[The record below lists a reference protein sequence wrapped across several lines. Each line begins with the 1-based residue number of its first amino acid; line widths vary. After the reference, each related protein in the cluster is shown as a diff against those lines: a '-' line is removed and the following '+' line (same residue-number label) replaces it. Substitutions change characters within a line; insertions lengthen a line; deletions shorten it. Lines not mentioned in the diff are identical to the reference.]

1 MPSASHA
8 SQTQSQRRTH
18 RGPNMSRE
26 KSDAILQLVAEQ
38 LRIEDINP
46 VRVIAAAQSS
56 RTHINWDDIARQ
68 CGITKQLA
76 RKHFNEVIKPRYEKS
91 GAALDPNDRIEFVQF
106 ITGLLMSRKYPSSEV
121 LSSFRPTS
129 GRVYS
134 RVIIR
139 RAFHNLKKS
148 RQIQDCCKTLG
159 YDFNKIREDL
169 GRLPAPGRIK
179 PVSSTPCL
187 ETALDHVTSSV
198 DLGEGDTRTPTDLS
212 YPLHSPLDGYSST
225 QSYPGMRYLDTQTML
240 SRDLT
245 YYSHGGYG
253 VPYYT
258 FSHESHGPDSFPTCQ
273 VFPPGYF
280 THNTVGWAAPSYP
293 SLLRPA
299 PPGALPSCPGVQSPS
314 QEKKLDNLHS
324 LHGSGGASPR
334 DLIGVLGESVSAGD
348 HNSQS
353 DSSPATG
360 CMKPASVDSAQ
371 SSDYASSKSGMLA
384 TSQSAPLLSGRW
396 ERDGDFELE
405 ADHDR
410 NRISQAPFHSLFGMD
425 QTYLLPV
432 GAYSMECST
441 AAYPN
446 PDYTRAQFAAAML
459 RGNAADPLQGPQ
471 GGYAQYYAPEPY
483 AGDDTLDMPSR
494 PSRLTFPDPD
504 HSIRSESDPIHTERV
519 GAYTP
524 YLAGAHDSS
533 VF

>member
-1 MPSASHA
+1 MPSTS
-8 SQTQSQRRTH
+8 QSQSQKRSH

-91 GAALDPNDRIEFVQF
+91 GAALDPNDRTEFVQF

-148 RQIQDCCKTLG
+148 RQIQNCCKTLG
-159 YDFNKIREDL
+159 YDFNKIRDDL
-169 GRLPAPGRIK
+169 GRLPTPGRIK
-179 PVSSTPCL
+179 PVSSAPCL
-187 ETALDHVTSSV
+187 DTALEHVTSSV
-198 DLGEGDTRTPTDLS
+198 DLREGDTRTPTELS
-212 YPLHSPLDGYSST
+212 YALHPPLDPYSST
-225 QSYPGMRYLDTQTML
+225 QSYPSMRYLDAQSML
-240 SRDLT
+240 GRDLN

-258 FSHESHGPDSFPTCQ
+258 FSHEGHGPDCFPTCQ

-280 THNTVGWAAPSYP
+280 THNTVGWAAASYP
-293 SLLRPA
+293 NFLRPA
-299 PPGALPSCPGVQSPS
+299 PPGALPSCPVVHSPS
-314 QEKKLDNLHS
+314 QEKRPDDFP
-324 LHGSGGASPR
+324 GSGGTSAAQ
-334 DLIGVLGESVSAGD
+334 DLIGVLGDSVSAGD

-371 SSDYASSKSGMLA
+371 SSDCASSKSGLLT
-384 TSQSAPLLSGRW
+384 TSQSAPALAGRW
-396 ERDGDFELE
+396 ERDAEFELE
-405 ADHDR
+405 ADQDGS
-410 NRISQAPFHSLFGMD
+410 RISQTAFPLFGMD
-425 QTYLLPV
+425 QAYLLPM
-432 GAYSMECST
+432 GPYSLEGSAT
-441 AAYPN
+441 AYPN
-446 PDYTRAQFAAAML
+446 PDYTRTQFAAAML
-459 RGNAADPLQGPQ
+459 RGNTTDTLQGPH
-471 GGYAQYYAPEPY
+471 GGYAQYYTPEPY
-483 AGDDTLDMPSR
+483 MGDDALDLPSR
-494 PSRLTFPDPD
+494 PSRPTFADPDP
-504 HSIRSESDPIHTERV
+504 SMRSESDPIHTERV
-519 GAYTP
+519 GAYAP